1 MTGTL
6 INVLTVIVGSLIGL
20 ALGNRLPDR
29 VRSTILAGLA
39 LFTIA
44 YGLRT
49 FIQTENALIVL
60 GAIMAGGLL
69 GEWWDVEARLRSLG
83 AWLEA
88 RVARSGPSRGGGAE
102 RFIRGFVTASLV
114 FCIGPMTILGSIQ
127 DGLGDPSTLIIK
139 ATLDGFASIAFAAA
153 SGLGVL
159 FSALVILVYQGG
171 LSLLA
176 GQAQAVL
183 SDSMIREMSATGGL
197 LIMGVGIGP
206 LLELKPIRLGNFLPA
221 LLIAPLIGAIAERLS
236 AFGIP

>member
-20 ALGNRLPDR
+20 ALGNRLPGR
-29 VRSTILAGLA
+29 VRSMILVGLA

-60 GAIMAGGLL
+60 GAIIVGGLL

-88 RVARSGPSRGGGAE
+88 RVARNAPSGGAE

-153 SGLGVL
+153 SGVGVL

-183 SDSMIREMSATGGL
+183 DGAMIREMSATGGL

-206 LLELKPIRLGNFLPA
+206 LLELKSIRLGNFLPA
-221 LLIAPLIGAIAERLS
+221 LLIAPLIVATAERLPV
-236 AFGIP
+236 FGIS

>member
-6 INVLTVIVGSLIGL
+6 INVLTVIAGSLIGL

-29 VRSTILAGLA
+29 VRSTILIGLG

-49 FIQTENALIVL
+49 FSQTENALIVL
-60 GAIMAGGLL
+60 GAIMVGGLL
-69 GEWWDVEARLRSLG
+69 GEWWDVEQRLRNLG
-83 AWLEA
+83 GWLEA
-88 RVARSGPSRGGGAE
+88 RFARSGSSGGAE

-153 SGLGVL
+153 SGPGVL

-176 GQAQAVL
+176 GQAESLL
-183 SDSMIREMSATGGL
+183 SESMIREMSATGGL

-221 LLIAPLIGAIAERLS
+221 LVIAPLIVAALNWLPIA
-236 AFGIP
+236 GP